1 MFYILR
7 KTKIMLLGVIVRK
20 IENNT
25 EQHRYIKILDD
36 FRCNCV
42 ILMVFS
48 Y

>member
-25 EQHRYIKILDD
+25 DILKYWMI
-36 FRCNCV
+36 FVV
-42 ILMVFS
+42 IV
-48 Y
+48 